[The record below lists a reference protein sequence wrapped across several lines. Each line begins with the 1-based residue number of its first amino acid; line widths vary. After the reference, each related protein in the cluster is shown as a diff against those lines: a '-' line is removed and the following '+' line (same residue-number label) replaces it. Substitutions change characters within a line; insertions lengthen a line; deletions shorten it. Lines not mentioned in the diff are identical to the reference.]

1 MMTTMTLDRLRADA
15 QLNMLLTTKL
25 HIPPLPSHFVSRS
38 RLTQQLSEGLQGKL
52 TLICAPAGFGKT
64 SLLSEW
70 HAALPKGTM
79 TVGWVSLDKSDNSL
93 VRFLSHVIAAL
104 EQVHPGIGKEVLNL
118 LHLAQPAPMELLL
131 TTFINTLSAVAT
143 PIVLILDD
151 YHVVET
157 TQIHQALI
165 FLLEY
170 LPPQLHLILAS
181 RSDVPLP
188 LARLRSQRY
197 LHEVRADALRFTLE
211 ETVAFL
217 QNATTGLPFT
227 EAEVSLLEQRT
238 EGWIAGLR
246 MAALSLN
253 KRRLESS
260 DFIKTFAGNHRYIV
274 DYFNEEVLHQ
284 QPEDIQT
291 FLLQTS
297 ILEQLS
303 GPLCNAVTGLNT
315 SQAMLEQI
323 EQANLFLV
331 SLDEERNWY
340 RYHSLLTD
348 VLRRHL
354 QQSQHDLIPQLH
366 RRAAVWYEQQGHIV
380 KAVSHAL
387 SSGNHELT
395 ARLIEQVV
403 DTILLSGEY
412 STLQQWLHSLP
423 TECLQQHPRLSN
435 AQATLLTQMRQ
446 VGIVEPSLDTTEKSL
461 QAQSEEVQEMCEED
475 TCISAELDY
484 LGRDTSHL
492 PVSSHQVLA
501 QTFNENVCLGKNQN
515 GRILQQA
522 FSLSP
527 LIEPLSGR
535 ELEVL
540 HLMATGQSNCE
551 IAQTLVVSTGTVKT
565 HLKHIFGKLD
575 VHTRTQA
582 LARSIEFHLL
592 PA

>member
-1 MMTTMTLDRLRADA
+1 MFATMTIDRLRANA
-15 QLNMLLTTKL
+15 QLDMLLTTKL
-25 HIPPLPSHFVSRS
+25 HIPPLPSHFVHRS
-38 RLTQQLSEGLQGKL
+38 RLTQQLNEGLQGKL

-70 HAALPKGTM
+70 HAALPKDTL
-79 TVGWVSLDKSDNSL
+79 TVGWVTLDKSDNDL
-93 VRFLSHVIAAL
+93 VRFLSHVLAAL
-104 EQVHPGIGKEVLNL
+104 EQVHPGIGKEALNL
-118 LHLAQPAPMELLL
+118 LHSPQPAPMELLL
-131 TTFINTLSAVAT
+131 TTFINAISDAAT
-143 PIVLILDD
+143 PIVLVLDD
-151 YHVVET
+151 YHVVGAT
-157 TQIHQALI
+157 LIHQALI

-188 LARLRSQRY
+188 LARLRSQRH

-217 QNATTGLPFT
+217 HNATGLPFT
-227 EAEVSLLEQRT
+227 EAEVSLLGQKT

-246 MAALSLN
+246 IATLSLS
-253 KRRLESS
+253 KRRLASS
-260 DFIKTFAGNHRYIV
+260 EFIKTFAGNHRYIV

-284 QPEDIQT
+284 QPEAIQT

-303 GPLCNAVTGLNT
+303 GPLCDAVTGQNT

-323 EQANLFLV
+323 EQANLFLI
-331 SLDEERNWY
+331 SLDEERNLY
-340 RYHSLLTD
+340 RYHSLLAD

-354 QQSQHDLIPQLH
+354 QQSQPDQIPQLH
-366 RRAAVWYEQQGHIV
+366 YRAAVWYEQQGHIV

-387 SSGNHELT
+387 ASGNHELT
-395 ARLIEQVV
+395 ARLIEQVT
-403 DTILLSGEY
+403 DTMLLSGEY

-423 TECLQQHPRLSN
+423 TACLQHHPCLSD
-435 AQATLLTQMRQ
+435 AQTALLTQMRQ
-446 VGIVEPSLDTTEKSL
+446 VDIVEPRLDTTEMCL
-461 QAQSEEVQEMCEED
+461 QAQGREVQEMCG
-475 TCISAELDY
+475 TYTSISAEPAY
-484 LGRDTSHL
+484 LGKDTSHML
-492 PVSSHQVLA
+492 DSSYQVLA
-501 QTFNENVCLGKNQN
+501 QTSNKNICLGKNQD
-515 GRILQQA
+515 RRLLQQA
-522 FSLSP
+522 FSLSH

-582 LARSIEFHLL
+582 LARSVEFHLL